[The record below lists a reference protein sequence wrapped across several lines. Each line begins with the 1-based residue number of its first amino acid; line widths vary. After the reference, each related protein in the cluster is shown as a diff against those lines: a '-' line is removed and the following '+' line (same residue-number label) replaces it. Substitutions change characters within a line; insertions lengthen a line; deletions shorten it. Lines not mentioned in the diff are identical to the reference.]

1 MLTPLLPQTHSP
13 PFAAAGA
20 HAKRSAQPGCGS
32 VSVVCLD
39 GLDTGGGK
47 ALPWP
52 ACVMATAIG
61 WISFVEWI
69 DKLIYVCSGI

>member
-1 MLTPLLPQTHSP
+1 M
-13 PFAAAGA
+13 
-20 HAKRSAQPGCGS
+20 
-32 VSVVCLD
+32 VCLD

-69 DKLIYVCSGI
+69 DKREEVKRSDLGIFFFCFFEEFHS